1 MESLNI
7 IEIACSR
14 KYEDFYQEIGKSFA
28 KGSFGQCFKVKI
40 KNDDNINNLYCA
52 KKIIFEANENDED
65 YQKEVKKLVDEIT
78 I

>member
-28 KGSFGQCFKVKI
+28 KGSFGHCFKVQI
-40 KNDDNINNLYCA
+40 KNDDNNNNLYC
-52 KKIIFEANENDED
+52 
-65 YQKEVKKLVDEIT
+65 VKKLFLKQMKMMKI
-78 I
+78 IKKK